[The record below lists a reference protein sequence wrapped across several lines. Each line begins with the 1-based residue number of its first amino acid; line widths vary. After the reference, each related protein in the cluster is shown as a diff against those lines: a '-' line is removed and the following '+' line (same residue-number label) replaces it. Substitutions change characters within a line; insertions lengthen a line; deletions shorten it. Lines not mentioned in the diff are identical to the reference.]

1 MATLDNPRWEK
12 FAQLRASG
20 LPAYRAYGAAGY
32 TCAERDAFS
41 ASSVLS
47 RNVKVLARIREL
59 NAELAERMS
68 VTRESIAAEID
79 QGIALAHQERQPAA
93 VISGAMA
100 KAKLYGMIET
110 PKSGGDTNINMYAQM
125 SDDELLYELASMVNE
140 VRAANAMPL
149 RVLPPRKDD
158 ERNDPPGDG

>member
-1 MATLDNPRWEK
+1 MPLDNPRWEK

-20 LPAYRAYGAAGY
+20 LPAYQAYREAGY
-32 TCAERDAFS
+32 KCSEKDAFS

-59 NAELAERMS
+59 LAELAERMS

-79 QGIALAHQERQPAA
+79 QGIQLAHQERQPAA

-100 KAKLYGMIET
+100 KAKLYGLTET
-110 PKSGGDTNINMYAQM
+110 PKSGGGNTNINMYPQM
-125 SDDELLYELASMVNE
+125 TDEELRYELASMINE

-149 RVLPPRKDD
+149 IALPARKDD
-158 ERNDPPGDG
+158 DKE